1 MSIPLQIP
9 SSLTKVY
16 ALNGIEIWLK
26 RDDLIHPEVSG
37 NKWRKLKYYLK
48 DFQKSGC
55 NEILTFGGAYSN
67 HLAATAAAGKHL
79 GIKTSA
85 LVRGEELSHNPTLD
99 FCRSQGMHLEMVSRT
114 KYRSKDNPYFLQALQ
129 TLKPKAYIIP
139 EGGKGHLGVQ
149 GCTEILKEVAP
160 GFDYVCASA
169 GTGTTMA
176 GLLLSDYPAQHLAFA
191 ALKDQGFLK
200 RAITNEVLALGPKF
214 SIKDGVEKKL
224 NHQFQVQQDYH
235 FGGYAKVSPALID
248 FMNDFY
254 QKTEVKLDPIYTGK
268 MLYGLINLAENGFFK
283 SGTKILALHSG
294 GLQGLKGMNE
304 KLQKQQNPTL
314 LYEA

>member
-1 MSIPLQIP
+1 MSLTLQIP
-9 SSLTKVY
+9 SPLTKVY
-16 ALNGIEIWLK
+16 GLKGIEIWLK

-37 NKWRKLKYYLK
+37 NKWRKLKYYLQ
-48 DFQKSGC
+48 DFKQSAC

-67 HLAATAAAGKHL
+67 HLAATAAAGKQL
-79 GIKTSA
+79 SIVTSA
-85 LVRGEELSHNPTLD
+85 LVRGQEVTRNPTLG
-99 FCRSQGMHLEMVSRT
+99 FCRSQGMHLEMVSRA
-114 KYRSKDNPYFLQALQ
+114 KYRTKDNPDFLEALQ

-139 EGGKGHLGVQ
+139 EGSKGHLGVY
-149 GCTEILKEVAP
+149 GCTEILREVEP
-160 GFDYVCASA
+160 GYDFICASA

-176 GLLLSDYPAQHLAFA
+176 GLLLSDYPAQYLAFA

-200 RAITNEVLALGPKF
+200 RAISNEVLALAPKF
-214 SIKDGVEKKL
+214 SIEGGAEKKL
-224 NHQFQVQQDYH
+224 NQQFNVQQDYH
-235 FGGYAKVSPALID
+235 FGGYAKVSPVLIN

-254 QKTEVKLDPIYTGK
+254 QKTDIKLDPIYTGK

-283 SGTKILALHSG
+283 KGSKILALHSG

-304 KLQKQQNPTL
+304 KLQKQQKPTL